1 MVFAGKPSENTR
13 LDSWKAI
20 AAYLGRDVSTVIRWE
35 KEKGLPIRRL
45 PGGKRQ
51 AVFAWTAE
59 IDAWL
64 VGHPEPVGGQ
74 PAATATEP
82 LPAVQEAQAPPEGSK
97 RHFLTPSPKRGI
109 LAGVMVFSAV
119 ALAAWLGGADTGTT
133 PEAAGLTFTRHDIA
147 IESPYS
153 VAAGDLDGNGT
164 LDLAV
169 SAYRTNVV
177 YSLLG
182 DGDGTFRFLA
192 DSGTGIKPDGIVLGD
207 LNGDGLLDAASANRD
222 SNTISIL
229 HGTGDGR
236 FRPRVD
242 HNAGPAPRGL
252 IAGDLDGDG
261 ALDLAVANS
270 EDHSI
275 TVAYGPQP
283 QIRPSAKHAVG
294 NGPYQVRVADLNA
307 DGVLDLIVGNTDE
320 APPPHASTAPM
331 HTLSILLGSPGAQ
344 YTTAARY
351 QLGQG
356 SSGIATADLNGD
368 GRIDLAVTS
377 FEDHLVYVLLGKGDG
392 TFASPATLAAGAAP
406 LDVAAGDMDGNG
418 TLDLVVAN
426 AHAKSV
432 SVMPGNGDGTFGSRL
447 DIAVNSYPKSLALG
461 DFNRDARLDIV
472 VTNFLDNSISVLLNG
487 AQ

>member
-1 MVFAGKPSENTR
+1 MVLPGKPHENTR

-35 KEKGLPIRRL
+35 KEKGLPVHRL

-51 AVFAWTAE
+51 AVFAWTGE

-64 VGHPEPVGGQ
+64 LGHPEP
-74 PAATATEP
+74 AATG
-82 LPAVQEAQAPPEGSK
+82 PAVPASESPAPALQPQVLASA
-97 RHFLTPSPKRGI
+97 PKRRV

-119 ALAAWLGGADTGTT
+119 ALAAWLGVADTGTT
-133 PEAAGLTFTRHDIA
+133 PEAAAGLTFARQDIA

-182 DGDGTFRFLA
+182 DGDGTFRFVA

-207 LNGDGLLDAASANRD
+207 FNGDGLLDAASANRD
-222 SNTISIL
+222 SNSISIL

-242 HNAGPAPRGL
+242 HAAGLAPRGL

-270 EDHSI
+270 EDHSV

-283 QIRPSAKHAVG
+283 QIRQMARHAVG
-294 NGPYQVRVADLNA
+294 NGPYQVRIADVNG
-307 DGVLDLIVGNTDE
+307 DGAPDLIVGNTDE
-320 APPPHASTAPM
+320 APPPHASRAPM
-331 HTLSILLGSPGAQ
+331 HTLSILLGSPGGQ
-344 YTTAARY
+344 YRMAARY

-356 SSGIATADLNGD
+356 SSGIATADFNGD
-368 GRIDLAVTS
+368 GRLDLAVTS
-377 FEDHLVYVLLGKGDG
+377 FEDHLVYVLPGKGDG
-392 TFASPATLAAGAAP
+392 TFGSPASIAAGAAP
-406 LDVAAGDMDGNG
+406 LDIAAGDMDGNG

-432 SVMPGNGDGTFGSRL
+432 SVVPGNGDGTFGPRQDL
-447 DIAVNSYPKSLALG
+447 AVNSYPKSLVLG

-487 AQ
+487 AR